1 LKTQFKS
8 DKPNARNL
16 LPLIAATS
24 ALRKLT
30 ILRELIYQA
39 KSRKIPFIK
48 IYETLLQN
56 YLFTGYPSA
65 LLSLKLLKEMY
76 PSKKL
81 HKAADMNLYHFKKKG
96 EENCKKIY
104 GTKYEKLIRNVNNF
118 SPDMAKWLV
127 LEGYGKVLGRKGLSL
142 RERELCKVATLTVL
156 TFEDQLYSH
165 INGAF
170 RVKASIEE
178 IQNVIKDL
186 SSIGNK
192 SLSVFGLKVLNRFIK
207 EKGMHTRHIP

>member
-8 DKPNARNL
+8 DKLNARNL

-24 ALRKLT
+24 ALRKMTKLT
-30 ILRELIYQA
+30 ELIHQA
-39 KSRKIPFIK
+39 KSKKIPFIK

-56 YLFTGYPSA
+56 YLFAGYPSA
-65 LLSLKLLKEMY
+65 LLSLKLLKELY

-81 HKAADMNLYHFKKKG
+81 PKAADMNLYHFKKKG

-142 RERELCKVATLTVL
+142 RERELCIVATLTVL
-156 TFEDQLYSH
+156 KFENQLYSH